1 MSILSDEGNLIS
13 KQPIQDDGLK
23 SQYVSTNAGLLS
35 CYYYLDVDM
44 FNKNMGHVGIGLDH
58 QPENLLLAQLE
69 NIKVDRCVNAVC
81 VVVLVYR

>member
-44 FNKNMGHVGIGLDH
+44 FNKNMGHVPDIVCYF
-58 QPENLLLAQLE
+58 LAMFGNGPRWLWE
-69 NIKVDRCVNAVC
+69 
-81 VVVLVYR
+81 